1 MTDPSPPDAASFIN
15 EMHAGTWAGG
25 LGLHVLTATRDQVV
39 AELDV
44 RPAHLQPQGIVH
56 GGVYA
61 SVIESLSSVGA
72 ALDAMA
78 HGKTVVGLENT
89 TSFIHAAREGKLRAT
104 ATPIT
109 RGRRTQ
115 VWETTIRDAAG
126 KVVATGRVRL
136 LVLEHAAEVSGAN
149 LGTKLG

>member
-1 MTDPSPPDAASFIN
+1 MPDPSPPDAAPLLN
-15 EMHAGTWAGG
+15 EVHKGTWAGE
-25 LGLHVLTATRDQVV
+25 LGLRIVSATRDQVIGEV
-39 AELDV
+39 DV
-44 RPAHLQPQGIVH
+44 RPTHLQPQGIVH
-56 GGVYA
+56 GGVHT
-61 SVIESLSSVGA
+61 SVIESLCSLGA

-89 TSFIHAAREGKLRAT
+89 TSFVHAAREGTLRAT

-136 LVLEHAAEVSGAN
+136 LVLEPAAEVSGAK